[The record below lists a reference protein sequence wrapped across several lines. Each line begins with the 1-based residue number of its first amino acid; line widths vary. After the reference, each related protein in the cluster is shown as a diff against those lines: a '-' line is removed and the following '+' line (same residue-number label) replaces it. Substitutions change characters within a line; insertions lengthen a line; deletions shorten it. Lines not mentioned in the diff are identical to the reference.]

1 MTNTNHQY
9 RLIYESMVLV
19 QCNIIYKL
27 LCMISQAIIHWKDYF
42 SYTSLKGLRSLRS
55 LNRFIVRVWK
65 FFVVWTS
72 KLLSYEIQA
81 SSNLSDSLF
90 SDLVDAA
97 GSSGSNG
104 WANSA
109 CNSYCPV
116 NIAWLSDKLKPMRP
130 YTIDMI
136 VTRLFFRRGRLIMRV
151 QHSKKL
157 WEWSIYFR
165 PAELA

>member
-1 MTNTNHQY
+1 MHDF
-9 RLIYESMVLV
+9 
-19 QCNIIYKL
+19 
-27 LCMISQAIIHWKDYF
+27 A
-42 SYTSLKGLRSLRS
+42 SYYSLKGLF
-55 LNRFIVRVWK
+55 FIYFPKRIKVFPESKQIYCLRVWE

-136 VTRLFFRRGRLIMRV
+136 VTRLFFHRGRLILRV

-157 WEWSIYFR
+157 WECSIRFWGT
-165 PAELA
+165 AELA